1 MPRYYLHVGIDGDY
15 FPDMAGGEHSDLS
28 AAHVY
33 AMTLATTLMRYYET
47 ADRSESKT
55 PWIVNVENDRG
66 ERVLSVIVPYN
77 QNKYKSFAVEQASRA
92 VSTADRLCNAPKINC
107 VSRPGQSVA

>member
-1 MPRYYLHVGIDGDY
+1 MPRYYHHVRIDGDY

-28 AAHVY
+28 ATHVY

-47 ADRSESKT
+47 TDRSESKT
-55 PWIVNVENDRG
+55 PWIVNVENDRE

-77 QNKYKSFAVEQASRA
+77 QNKYKSFAVEQANRA
-92 VSTADRLCNAPKINC
+92 VDTANRLCNAPKINC
-107 VSRPGQSVA
+107 VSRTGQSVA

>member
-1 MPRYYLHVGIDGDY
+1 MPRYYHHVRIDGDY
-15 FPDMAGGEHSDLS
+15 FPDVAGGEHLDLS

-77 QNKYKSFAVEQASRA
+77 KCKSFAVEQASRA
-92 VSTADRLCNAPKINC
+92 VSTANRLCNAPKINC
-107 VSRPGQSVA
+107 LGGPGQSVA

>member
-1 MPRYYLHVGIDGDY
+1 MPRYYHHVRIDGDY
-15 FPDMAGGEHSDLS
+15 FPDVAGGEHLDLS

-33 AMTLATTLMRYYET
+33 AMILATTLMRYYET
-47 ADRSESKT
+47 ADRSERKT

-66 ERVLSVIVPYN
+66 VRVLSVIVPYN

-92 VSTADRLCNAPKINC
+92 VSTANRLCDAPKINC
-107 VSRPGQSVA
+107 LSGPGQSVA

>member
-1 MPRYYLHVGIDGDY
+1 MPRYYHHVGIDGDY

-47 ADRSESKT
+47 ANRSESKT

-92 VSTADRLCNAPKINC
+92 VSTANRLCNAPKINC
-107 VSRPGQSVA
+107 LGGPGQSVA

>member
-1 MPRYYLHVGIDGDY
+1 MPRYYHHVRIVGDY
-15 FPDMAGGEHSDLS
+15 FPDVAGREHFDLS

-33 AMTLATTLMRYYET
+33 AMILATTLMRYYET

-66 ERVLSVIVPYN
+66 VRVLSVIVPYS
-77 QNKYKSFAVEQASRA
+77 QNKYKSFAVEQANRA
-92 VSTADRLCNAPKINC
+92 VSTANRLCNAPNVNC
-107 VSRPGQSVA
+107 LSPGQSVA

>member
-1 MPRYYLHVGIDGDY
+1 MPRYYHHVRIDGDY
-15 FPDMAGGEHSDLS
+15 FPDVAGREHLDLS

-33 AMTLATTLMRYYET
+33 AMILATTLMRYYET

-66 ERVLSVIVPYN
+66 VRVLSVIVPYSK
-77 QNKYKSFAVEQASRA
+77 NKYKSFAVEQANRA
-92 VSTADRLCNAPKINC
+92 VDTANRLCNAPKINC
-107 VSRPGQSVA
+107 LGGPGQSVA